1 MLSYKIKPRK
11 GSPFFL
17 FSSKAVPQEN
27 KALYL
32 RQNFFRAI
40 DKIIKICYNCLK

>member
-17 FSSKAVPQEN
+17 FSSKAVPQE
-27 KALYL
+27 K
-32 RQNFFRAI
+32 QSSIFTSKFFQS
-40 DKIIKICYNCLK
+40 Y